1 MKISLNGGFPQKQA
15 LLSLQGAPL
24 LTRRPLYAMALVLEF
39 GGGKNA
45 GEGELIPS
53 LFVEH
58 LEVLSW
64 KLRSGRNKGLQIQ
77 ERQPVD

>member
-1 MKISLNGGFPQKQA
+1 
-15 LLSLQGAPL
+15 
-24 LTRRPLYAMALVLEF
+24 MALVLEF